1 MILETQVKAIN
12 LESHVF
18 VKPKKEIHL
27 PEDIGKKWE
36 KSEVIR
42 NYEYDMTFCFNQS
55 ILVLIDFDKRLMF
68 SNCPE
73 MVDGWMD
80 IAGSYHVYTVL

>member
-42 NYEYDMTFCFNQS
+42 NYEYDMTF
-55 ILVLIDFDKRLMF
+55 VLIRVF
-68 SNCPE
+68 
-73 MVDGWMD
+73 
-80 IAGSYHVYTVL
+80 